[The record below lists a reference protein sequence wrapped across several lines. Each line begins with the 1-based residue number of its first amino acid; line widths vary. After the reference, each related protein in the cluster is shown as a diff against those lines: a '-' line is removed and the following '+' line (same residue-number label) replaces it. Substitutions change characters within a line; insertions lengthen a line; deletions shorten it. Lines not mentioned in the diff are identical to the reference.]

1 MKYSPNVWNLTC
13 INRTPIYSEHNSW
26 PQGGSLYKQIL
37 LLLIN
42 VSFDQIGKKNLCN
55 RVVCDNDIKFILYI
69 YRSAGILWF
78 CFIKSSK
85 LNRLSTADAVRII
98 E

>member
-26 PQGGSLYKQIL
+26 RPQGGSLYKQIL

-55 RVVCDNDIKFILYI
+55 QVVCDNDIKFILYI
-69 YRSAGILWF
+69 DELEYFDFVL
-78 CFIKSSK
+78 
-85 LNRLSTADAVRII
+85 LNQVNWID
-98 E
+98 